1 MWASESSRKWSF
13 SSPFCRKQT
22 QSEGVVVQTHTAAEG
37 QNQGLNLHMALAQK
51 RNSNDTATLSTSWLQ
66 LEGTASAKF
75 LENQGKCL
83 LEIFVS

>member
-1 MWASESSRKWSF
+1 MWASESSGKWSF
-13 SSPFCRKQT
+13 SSPFYRKQT

-51 RNSNDTATLSTSWLQ
+51 RNFNDTATLSTSWLQ
-66 LEGTASAKF
+66 LETALAKF